1 MMNRIINTMFHG
13 STKAR
18 IFLWSVFIMGLAT
31 ILLGVMAAAL
41 GSFTFGTGAFVCGLA
56 AFVTSQSASLTEMER
71 RDKQDKIKKEKD
83 RTEKTKAPSGGND
96 SAGKSEEENDGGKD
110 VWYSKEKEKA
120 KMQYLSSMN
129 AKKLKNL
136 AKEHKVKQK
145 HVFAMV
151 DMYPAEKIRQAPAIV
166 WRTDTHLHLLI
177 MDQSANC
184 LLYTSPSPRDC
195 S

>member
-71 RDKQDKIKKEKD
+71 RDKQEKK
-83 RTEKTKAPSGGND
+83 KTGRKRQRSR
-96 SAGKSEEENDGGKD
+96 
-110 VWYSKEKEKA
+110 
-120 KMQYLSSMN
+120 
-129 AKKLKNL
+129 
-136 AKEHKVKQK
+136 
-145 HVFAMV
+145 
-151 DMYPAEKIRQAPAIV
+151 PAEMILPGSQKKRMTGERMSGILRRKRRQKCSIF
-166 WRTDTHLHLLI
+166 LL
-177 MDQSANC
+177 
-184 LLYTSPSPRDC
+184 
-195 S
+195 

>member
-71 RDKQDKIKKEKD
+71 RDKQDKIKKEK
-83 RTEKTKAPSGGND
+83 
-96 SAGKSEEENDGGKD
+96 
-110 VWYSKEKEKA
+110 
-120 KMQYLSSMN
+120 MN
-129 AKKLKNL
+129 
-136 AKEHKVKQK
+136 
-145 HVFAMV
+145 
-151 DMYPAEKIRQAPAIV
+151 
-166 WRTDTHLHLLI
+166 
-177 MDQSANC
+177 
-184 LLYTSPSPRDC
+184 
-195 S
+195 